1 MAAILVSEA
10 VLPDS
15 FRMIRS
21 MQKKADRSQSFFNFY
36 GDDCVMDGEDAKEVY
51 RIYRKEL
58 TEKTMQEIKT
68 IPSEEKNFA
77 AEKRQSVLCKNDL

>member
-1 MAAILVSEA
+1 MV
-10 VLPDS
+10 
-15 FRMIRS
+15 
-21 MQKKADRSQSFFNFY
+21 
-36 GDDCVMDGEDAKEVY
+36 DDCVMDGEDAKEVY

-77 AEKRQSVLCKNDL
+77 ADTENMDGYNCELYFFF